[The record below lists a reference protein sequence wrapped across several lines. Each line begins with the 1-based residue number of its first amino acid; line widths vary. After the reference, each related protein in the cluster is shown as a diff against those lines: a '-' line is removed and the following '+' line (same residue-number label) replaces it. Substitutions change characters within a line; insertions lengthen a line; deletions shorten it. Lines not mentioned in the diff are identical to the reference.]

1 MDGPSDAEKLPVTV
15 RTVTPLG
22 SRRRIT
28 RVRSEAAVAS
38 PIESRRRFNCLFFPT
53 LSSPF
58 HPTVI

>member
-38 PIESRRRFNCLFFPT
+38 PIESRRRFNCLFFRR
-53 LSSPF
+53 
-58 HPTVI
+58 